1 MKKSTYKKIAKILE
15 GIIVV
20 ISSIFLSFYL
30 IVGDYN
36 KINIIATLIASFISS
51 ILIFWKTNEE
61 VNKNIKKEPILTI
74 ILGIISIIII
84 KGLFDGKGL
93 NLQNKYSIFGI
104 DPFKFRFFCG
114 ALLSTFYYLV
124 FFIY

>member
-93 NLQNKYSIFGI
+93 NLQNKWHR
-104 DPFKFRFFCG
+104 PF
-114 ALLSTFYYLV
+114 
-124 FFIY
+124 